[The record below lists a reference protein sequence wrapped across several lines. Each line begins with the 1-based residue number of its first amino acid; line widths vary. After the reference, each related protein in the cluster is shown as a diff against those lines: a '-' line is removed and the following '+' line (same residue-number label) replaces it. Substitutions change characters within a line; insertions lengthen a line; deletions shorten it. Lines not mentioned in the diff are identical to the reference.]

1 MAAKENSTL
10 VSNVFK
16 RQLLDVQFQT
26 YRRIVERKH
35 GVTVPLTPEAAV
47 DLSDEDL
54 LAYVD
59 SLREMAHLPPV

>member
-1 MAAKENSTL
+1 MPAKENSAP
-10 VSNVFK
+10 VPGVFK

-35 GVTVPLTPEAAV
+35 GVTVPLSADEAAS
-47 DLSDEDL
+47 LTDEEL

>member
-1 MAAKENSTL
+1 MATKENSAL
-10 VSNVFK
+10 PNVFK

-35 GVTVPLTPEAAV
+35 GVSVPLTPEAAV